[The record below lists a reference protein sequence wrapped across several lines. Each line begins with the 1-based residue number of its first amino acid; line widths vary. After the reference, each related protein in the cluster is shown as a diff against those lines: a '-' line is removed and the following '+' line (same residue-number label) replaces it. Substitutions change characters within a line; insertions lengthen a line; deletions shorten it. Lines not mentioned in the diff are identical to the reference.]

1 MSQGFKS
8 EAHQYLLLFCRLRN
22 SAFLLAEKICLSM
35 QILTSLLVAGM
46 AWLDQMGKIPCS
58 RGLCFQ
64 YESNNDVWFRVRDK
78 KQRR

>member
-8 EAHQYLLLFCRLRN
+8 EAHQYLLPFCRLRN

-46 AWLDQMGKIPCS
+46 AWLDQMGEIHTVVGACASS
-58 RGLCFQ
+58 R
-64 YESNNDVWFRVRDK
+64 
-78 KQRR
+78 